1 LTVQGIFCQS
11 ISQRDV
17 GPLAVMVSMSTVQA
31 VFRSSVL
38 VAVGGGRVLILATN
52 AEALVD
58 RPGLIGRLQGPHVRA
73 ALAEIG
79 WDWANVLQLPA
90 RLPAS
95 SVDSLALNHV
105 GNGWLAARLPA
116 ASLSGGLVHDASV
129 KGSMQPVRTLLSLA
143 RIENEWVAEVRERL
157 ADVLKGR
164 KLLGRGADGI
174 RAYRKSVDKQIVSRP
189 RFVFRSDSEQGIRR
203 LRHPVDRRRRQF
215 LKVLAS
221 VEAAKRPSDDQIRR
235 VVAFGR
241 PFDPLLS
248 EFIHREAAAL
258 WARQSGDSRREEL
271 RHRLHAVYFG
281 TQAVSG
287 VDDVHQAIEVL
298 LTVRPSEGEAAMDW
312 DHCNA
317 LLEVLKQRWSS
328 RSSHRLGTDEA
339 RLSIELVGRV
349 MDRMDSLIER
359 DSSLGRHW
367 AERREVV
374 DRGLIDPLRLS
385 RSRRARRVLAN

>member
-1 LTVQGIFCQS
+1 
-11 ISQRDV
+11 
-17 GPLAVMVSMSTVQA
+17 M
-31 VFRSSVL
+31 
-38 VAVGGGRVLILATN
+38 
-52 AEALVD
+52 
-58 RPGLIGRLQGPHVRA
+58 
-73 ALAEIG
+73 
-79 WDWANVLQLPA
+79 
-90 RLPAS
+90 
-95 SVDSLALNHV
+95 
-105 GNGWLAARLPA
+105 
-116 ASLSGGLVHDASV
+116 
-129 KGSMQPVRTLLSLA
+129 
-143 RIENEWVAEVRERL
+143 
-157 ADVLKGR
+157 
-164 KLLGRGADGI
+164 
-174 RAYRKSVDKQIVSRP
+174 
-189 RFVFRSDSEQGIRR
+189 
-203 LRHPVDRRRRQF
+203 RHLVDRRRQQF
-215 LKVLAS
+215 LKLLAS

-235 VVAFGR
+235 VVAFGS

-287 VDDVHQAIEVL
+287 VDDVHLAIEVL
-298 LTVRPSEGEAAMDW
+298 LTVRPSEGDAAVDW

-328 RSSHRLGTDEA
+328 RSSIRLGTDEA